1 MEGLHNKQ
9 GEMNIPALEL
19 TKCRGETFLAFD
31 TLSWDFNEVP
41 VEKNSTGNGFITK
54 FLGQ

>member
-1 MEGLHNKQ
+1 MEGHHNKQ
-9 GEMNIPALEL
+9 GEMNIPALEV
-19 TKCRGETFLAFD
+19 TKCRGETFFKAFD

-41 VEKNSTGNGFITK
+41 VEKNSNGFITK